1 VAYAL
6 LPDMDQEL
14 VDFLTAH
21 ASLSPLH
28 GGRVGTELQSD
39 LVCLQVTN
47 LGGSQP
53 WPWEATPEFQISAW
67 GGTQQQAN
75 TLIRTVVAAVY
86 DLTGTAVDGGRVVG
100 VDVRLAP
107 LWQPDDQ
114 TARPR
119 YLTHVALNTY
129 PA

>member
-1 VAYAL
+1 MVYAL

-39 LVCLQVTN
+39 LVCLQVTG
-47 LGGSQP
+47 LGGVQP
-53 WPWEATPEFQISAW
+53 WPWEATVEYQIKAW
-67 GGTQQQAN
+67 GGTQAQAN
-75 TLIRTVVAAVY
+75 TLIRTVVAAIF
-86 DLTGTAVDGGRVVG
+86 DLLSTPIDGGRVNG
-100 VDVRLAP
+100 VAVTLAP
-107 LWQPDDQ
+107 LWSPDEQ
-114 TARPR
+114 TDRPA
-119 YLTHVALNTY
+119 YLVHVALDTY